1 MLLWFVNSARFFRA
15 LSAMRP
21 RPGVPLTS
29 SISLRLFFSRIRS
42 FVFKPLRTLPSSVS
56 RKSCVCNSYANCRVD
71 INYSQSGTHPS
82 HHHRHPRSFFSCT
95 YELPILYTFCFDIHA
110 YNGGCTPFLAVS
122 IVRPALAF
130 CFHLLAHSFAVTKNS
145 TRLFSSVP
153 HSLDKTHGWWGLLLA
168 IPPAGSILWVAP

>member
-1 MLLWFVNSARFFRA
+1 
-15 LSAMRP
+15 MRP
-21 RPGVPLTS
+21 RPAVLLTS
-29 SISLRLFFSRIRS
+29 SISLRPFFSRIRS

-95 YELPILYTFCFDIHA
+95 YELPILQTFCFDIHA
-110 YNGGCTPFLAVS
+110 SNGGCTPPSQRLEHFVPYSL
-122 IVRPALAF
+122 PAIAF
-130 CFHLLAHSFAVTKNS
+130 CFHLLAHSFALTK
-145 TRLFSSVP
+145 TQLVCFQAFRTLCTKHARV
-153 HSLDKTHGWWGLLLA
+153 WGLPLA

>member
-1 MLLWFVNSARFFRA
+1 
-15 LSAMRP
+15 MRP
-21 RPGVPLTS
+21 RPGVLLTS
-29 SISLRLFFSRIRS
+29 SIFLRLFFSRIRS

-95 YELPILYTFCFDIHA
+95 YELPILQTFCFDIHA
-110 YNGGCTPFLAVS
+110 SNGGCTPFLAVS
-122 IVRPALAF
+122 IIRPAFSTRISF

-153 HSLDKTHGWWGLLLA
+153 HSLHKTHGCGGYPSQFHPLVV
-168 IPPAGSILWVAP
+168 SCE

>member
-29 SISLRLFFSRIRS
+29 SISLRPFFSRIRS

-95 YELPILYTFCFDIHA
+95 YELLILRPFCFDIHA

-122 IVRPALAF
+122 IIRPAFSTRISFLFSPSCALF
-130 CFHLLAHSFAVTKNS
+130 CGHKKLNSFVFMRSALFGQNTRVVGATPRNS
-145 TRLFSSVP
+145 TR
-153 HSLDKTHGWWGLLLA
+153 W
-168 IPPAGSILWVAP
+168 